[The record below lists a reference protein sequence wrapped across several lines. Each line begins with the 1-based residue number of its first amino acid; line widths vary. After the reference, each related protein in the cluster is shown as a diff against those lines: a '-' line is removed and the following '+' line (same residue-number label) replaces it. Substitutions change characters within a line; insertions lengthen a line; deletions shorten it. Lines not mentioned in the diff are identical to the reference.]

1 MKSIINDKAE
11 QKYLKKLARKEW
23 WFKITKLKHAR
34 KVISKEYYKE
44 HLKQGKAIN
53 QIYIYASDFKKLNKG
68 QIEYALNLFVKYGEI
83 YSYKPVEID
92 DSKDVYLVVFF
103 PQNRSH
109 RRILKRTP
117 DEINLNDVN
126 LEPLPPKE
134 QAEKTTQAEDNKSK
148 QPVEP
153 TNNEDDEDYSTPF

>member
-44 HLKQGKAIN
+44 HLQQGKAIN
-53 QIYIYASDFKKLNKG
+53 QIYIYASDFKKLSKE

-83 YSYKPVEID
+83 YSFKPVEID

-103 PQNRSH
+103 PQNRSQERIL
-109 RRILKRTP
+109 RRIP
-117 DEINLNDVN
+117 EEIDLNDIQ
-126 LEPLPPKE
+126 LEPLPQNE
-134 QAEKTTQAEDNKSK
+134 QEKSAQTEEMPTKQSK
-148 QPVEP
+148 QEESTTPKRKSVW
-153 TNNEDDEDYSTPF
+153 DD